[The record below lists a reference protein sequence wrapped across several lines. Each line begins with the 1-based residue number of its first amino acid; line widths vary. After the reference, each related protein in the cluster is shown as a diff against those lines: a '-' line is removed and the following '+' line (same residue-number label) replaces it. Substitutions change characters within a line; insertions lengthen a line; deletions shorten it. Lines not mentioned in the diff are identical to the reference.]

1 MKKYTSF
8 KEQKGARYI
17 QNVCFGIII
26 FSCFL
31 FNKPCLRLL
40 LICFARKIK
49 GLYQSSFRNEID
61 FTNIM
66 NVSPHILAKNQ
77 NFRKLRHSFVDGRAM
92 ITTTLISSYHWK
104 TLVPF
109 CLPNSW
115 KRTFKTNSELLLNQ
129 TKKQFMPSKTTVNW
143 LFNCLCYLVTYEFHS
158 ESKLCSL
165 PEYQGLN
172 SKQVPYL
179 KFKSPA
185 ERLSV
190 SLETNWLWVQIP
202 MLAI

>member
-1 MKKYTSF
+1 MK
-8 KEQKGARYI
+8 
-17 QNVCFGIII
+17 
-26 FSCFL
+26 
-31 FNKPCLRLL
+31 
-40 LICFARKIK
+40 LISWTWCTFPKKSWLKIK
-49 GLYQSSFRNEID
+49 I
-61 FTNIM
+61 TI
-66 NVSPHILAKNQ
+66 
-77 NFRKLRHSFVDGRAM
+77 KLRHGFMDEKAM

-109 CLPNSW
+109 CLRNSW

-129 TKKQFMPSKTTVNW
+129 TKKQFMPSKTIVNW
-143 LFNCLCYLVTYEFHS
+143 LFNGLYYLVTYEFHS

>member
-31 FNKPCLRLL
+31 FNKPCLRFL

-109 CLPNSW
+109 CSQK
-115 KRTFKTNSELLLNQ
+115 KRLETAFLTLTVSNLKIVQKKKLCHW
-129 TKKQFMPSKTTVNW
+129 KKQ
-143 LFNCLCYLVTYEFHS
+143 
-158 ESKLCSL
+158 
-165 PEYQGLN
+165 
-172 SKQVPYL
+172 
-179 KFKSPA
+179 
-185 ERLSV
+185 
-190 SLETNWLWVQIP
+190 
-202 MLAI
+202 